1 MFLSAGSSSESGRGG
16 RVDGEKG
23 ELEVEE
29 AVGEDLFEFSYLNVQ
44 WLSIGE
50 TGLLGETG
58 CVAWLPWVL
67 PHVDNNLHVLKF

>member
-1 MFLSAGSSSESGRGG
+1 M
-16 RVDGEKG
+16 
-23 ELEVEE
+23 
-29 AVGEDLFEFSYLNVQ
+29 GEDLFEFSYLNVQ